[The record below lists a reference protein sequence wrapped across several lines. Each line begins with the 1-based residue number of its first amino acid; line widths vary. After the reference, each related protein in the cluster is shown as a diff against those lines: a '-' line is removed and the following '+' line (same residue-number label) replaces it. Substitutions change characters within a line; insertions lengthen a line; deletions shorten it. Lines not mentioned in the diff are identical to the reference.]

1 MNNFK
6 IRLIVSLLAF
16 PLIYVL
22 LYQKT
27 LSNLLILIVFLFCI
41 FEWVKI
47 FKKKNAIFFFGL
59 IVLFVFLL
67 SLLRIYNFEEFNLIF
82 LWLIILTWLSDIGG
96 YIFGKLFGGPKLT
109 QISPNKTW
117 AGAIGSIILSQL
129 AFLIFFLNS
138 DYKFNIT
145 IIFVQLFL
153 SIIGQFGDIL
163 MSYVKRKNNKKNTSN
178 FIPGHGGFLDRV
190 DGLIWIIILEIFLF
204 NKKKNLHFRVNRKYW
219 KINFTDHLKK

>member
-6 IRLIVSLLAF
+6 KRLIVSFLAF
-16 PLIYVL
+16 PLIYIL
-22 LYQKT
+22 LYQKV

-47 FKKKNAIFFFGL
+47 FKEKNAIFFLGL
-59 IVLFVFLL
+59 IVLFAFLL
-67 SLLRIYNFEEFNLIF
+67 SLLRIYNFEEFNLTF

-117 AGAIGSIILSQL
+117 AGAIGSIILSQF

-145 IIFVQLFL
+145 IIFMQLFL

-163 MSYVKRKNNKKNTSN
+163 MSYVKRKNNKKDTSN

-190 DGLIWIIILEIFLF
+190 DGLIWIIIFG
-204 NKKKNLHFRVNRKYW
+204 
-219 KINFTDHLKK
+219 NFFI

>member
-6 IRLIVSLLAF
+6 KRLSVSLLAF
-16 PLIYVL
+16 PLIYIL
-22 LYQKT
+22 LYQKV

-47 FKKKNAIFFFGL
+47 LKKKNAIFFLGL
-59 IVLFVFLL
+59 IVLFAFLL
-67 SLLRIYNFEEFNLIF
+67 SLLRIYNFEEFNLTF

-117 AGAIGSIILSQL
+117 AGAIGSIILSQF
-129 AFLIFFLNS
+129 AFFIFFLNS
-138 DYKFNIT
+138 NYKFNIT
-145 IIFVQLFL
+145 IIFIQLFL
-153 SIIGQFGDIL
+153 SIIAQFGDIL
-163 MSYVKRKNNKKNTSN
+163 MSYVKRKNNKKDTSN

-190 DGLIWIIILEIFLF
+190 DGLIWIIIFG
-204 NKKKNLHFRVNRKYW
+204 
-219 KINFTDHLKK
+219 NFFI

>member
-6 IRLIVSLLAF
+6 KRLSVSLLAF

-47 FKKKNAIFFFGL
+47 FKKKNAIFFLGL

-67 SLLRIYNFEEFNLIF
+67 SLLRIYNFEEFNLTF
-82 LWLIILTWLSDIGG
+82 LWLIVLTWLSDIGG

-117 AGAIGSIILSQL
+117 AGAIGSIIVSQF

-138 DYKFNIT
+138 NYKFNIT
-145 IIFVQLFL
+145 IIFMQLFL

-163 MSYVKRKNNKKNTSN
+163 MSYVKRKNNKKDTSN

-190 DGLIWIIILEIFLF
+190 DGLIWIIIFG
-204 NKKKNLHFRVNRKYW
+204 
-219 KINFTDHLKK
+219 NFFI

>member
-1 MNNFK
+1 MSNFK
-6 IRLIVSLLAF
+6 KRLSVSLLAF

-47 FKKKNAIFFFGL
+47 FKKKNAIFFLGL

-67 SLLRIYNFEEFNLIF
+67 SLLRIYNFEEFNLTF

-117 AGAIGSIILSQL
+117 AGAIGSIILSQF

-145 IIFVQLFL
+145 IIFMQLFL

-163 MSYVKRKNNKKNTSN
+163 MSYVKRKNNKKDTSN

-190 DGLIWIIILEIFLF
+190 DGLIWIIIFG
-204 NKKKNLHFRVNRKYW
+204 
-219 KINFTDHLKK
+219 NFFI

>member
-6 IRLIVSLLAF
+6 KRLSVSLLAF
-16 PLIYVL
+16 PIIYVL

-47 FKKKNAIFFFGL
+47 FKRKNAIFFLGL

-67 SLLRIYNFEEFNLIF
+67 SLLRIYNYEEFNLTF
-82 LWLIILTWLSDIGG
+82 LWLIVLTWLSDIGG

-117 AGAIGSIILSQL
+117 AGAIGSIILSQF

-138 DYKFNIT
+138 NYKFNIT
-145 IIFVQLFL
+145 IIFMQLFL

-163 MSYVKRKNNKKNTSN
+163 MSYVKRKNNKKDTSN

-190 DGLIWIIILEIFLF
+190 DGLIWIIIFG
-204 NKKKNLHFRVNRKYW
+204 
-219 KINFTDHLKK
+219 NFFI

>member
-6 IRLIVSLLAF
+6 KRLSISLLAF

-47 FKKKNAIFFFGL
+47 FKRKNAIFFLGL

-67 SLLRIYNFEEFNLIF
+67 SLLRIYNFEEFNLTF
-82 LWLIILTWLSDIGG
+82 LWLIVLTWLSDIGG

-117 AGAIGSIILSQL
+117 AGAIGSIILSQF

-138 DYKFNIT
+138 NYKFNIT
-145 IIFVQLFL
+145 IIFMQLFL

-163 MSYVKRKNNKKNTSN
+163 MSYVKRKNNKKDSSN

-190 DGLIWIIILEIFLF
+190 DGLIWIIIFG
-204 NKKKNLHFRVNRKYW
+204 
-219 KINFTDHLKK
+219 NFFI

>member
-6 IRLIVSLLAF
+6 KRLSVSLLAF

-47 FKKKNAIFFFGL
+47 FKKKNAIFFLGL

-67 SLLRIYNFEEFNLIF
+67 SLLRIYNYEEFNLTF
-82 LWLIILTWLSDIGG
+82 LWLIVLTWLSDIGG

-117 AGAIGSIILSQL
+117 AGAIGSIILSQF

-145 IIFVQLFL
+145 IIFMQLFL

-163 MSYVKRKNNKKNTSN
+163 MSYVKRKNNKKDTSN

-190 DGLIWIIILEIFLF
+190 DGLIWIIIFG
-204 NKKKNLHFRVNRKYW
+204 
-219 KINFTDHLKK
+219 NFFI

>member
-1 MNNFK
+1 MSNFK
-6 IRLIVSLLAF
+6 KRLSVSLLAF

-47 FKKKNAIFFFGL
+47 FKKKNAIFFLGL

-109 QISPNKTW
+109 KISPNKTW
-117 AGAIGSIILSQL
+117 AGAIGSIILSQF

-138 DYKFNIT
+138 NYKFNIS
-145 IIFVQLFL
+145 IIFMQLFL

-163 MSYVKRKNNKKNTSN
+163 MSYVKRKNNKKDTSN

-190 DGLIWIIILEIFLF
+190 DGLIWIIIFG
-204 NKKKNLHFRVNRKYW
+204 
-219 KINFTDHLKK
+219 NFFI

>member
-6 IRLIVSLLAF
+6 KRLSVSLLAF

-47 FKKKNAIFFFGL
+47 FKRKNAIFFLGL
-59 IVLFVFLL
+59 IVLFAFLL

-117 AGAIGSIILSQL
+117 AGAIGSIILSQF

-145 IIFVQLFL
+145 IIFMQLFL

-163 MSYVKRKNNKKNTSN
+163 MSYVKRKNNKKDTSN

-190 DGLIWIIILEIFLF
+190 DGLIWIIIFG
-204 NKKKNLHFRVNRKYW
+204 
-219 KINFTDHLKK
+219 NFFI

>member
-6 IRLIVSLLAF
+6 KRLSVSLLAF

-22 LYQKT
+22 LYKKT

-59 IVLFVFLL
+59 IVLFFFLL

-117 AGAIGSIILSQL
+117 AGAIGSIILSQF

-138 DYKFNIT
+138 NYKFNIT
-145 IIFVQLFL
+145 IIFMQLFL

-163 MSYVKRKNNKKNTSN
+163 MSYVKRKNNKKDTSN

-190 DGLIWIIILEIFLF
+190 DGLIWIIIFG
-204 NKKKNLHFRVNRKYW
+204 
-219 KINFTDHLKK
+219 NFFIK

>member
-1 MNNFK
+1 MSNFK
-6 IRLIVSLLAF
+6 KRLSVSLLAF

-47 FKKKNAIFFFGL
+47 FKKKNAIFFLGL

-96 YIFGKLFGGPKLT
+96 YIFGKLFGGLKLT

-117 AGAIGSIILSQL
+117 AGAIGSIILSQF

-145 IIFVQLFL
+145 IIFMQLFL

-163 MSYVKRKNNKKNTSN
+163 MSYVKRKNNKKDTSN

-190 DGLIWIIILEIFLF
+190 DGLIWIIIFG
-204 NKKKNLHFRVNRKYW
+204 
-219 KINFTDHLKK
+219 NFFI

>member
-6 IRLIVSLLAF
+6 KRLSVSLLAF

-47 FKKKNAIFFFGL
+47 FKKKNAIFFLGL

-117 AGAIGSIILSQL
+117 AGAIGSIILSQF

-145 IIFVQLFL
+145 IIFMQLFFQL
-153 SIIGQFGDIL
+153 LVSL
-163 MSYVKRKNNKKNTSN
+163 VTY
-178 FIPGHGGFLDRV
+178 
-190 DGLIWIIILEIFLF
+190 
-204 NKKKNLHFRVNRKYW
+204 
-219 KINFTDHLKK
+219 

>member
-6 IRLIVSLLAF
+6 KRLSVSLLAF

-22 LYQKT
+22 LYHKT

-67 SLLRIYNFEEFNLIF
+67 SLLRIYNYEEFNLAF
-82 LWLIILTWLSDIGG
+82 LWLIVLTWLSDIGG

-117 AGAIGSIILSQL
+117 AGAIGSIILSQF

-138 DYKFNIT
+138 NYKFNIT
-145 IIFVQLFL
+145 IIFMQLFL

-163 MSYVKRKNNKKNTSN
+163 MSYVKRKNNKKDTSN

-190 DGLIWIIILEIFLF
+190 DGLIWIIIFG
-204 NKKKNLHFRVNRKYW
+204 
-219 KINFTDHLKK
+219 NFYI

>member
-6 IRLIVSLLAF
+6 KRLSVSLLAF

-47 FKKKNAIFFFGL
+47 FKKKNAIFFLGL
-59 IVLFVFLL
+59 IVLFAFLL
-67 SLLRIYNFEEFNLIF
+67 SLLRIYNFEEFNLTF
-82 LWLIILTWLSDIGG
+82 LWLIVLTWLSDIGG

-109 QISPNKTW
+109 QISPKKTW
-117 AGAIGSIILSQL
+117 AGAIGSIILSQF

-145 IIFVQLFL
+145 IIFMQLFL

-163 MSYVKRKNNKKNTSN
+163 MSYVKRKNNKKDTSN

-190 DGLIWIIILEIFLF
+190 DGLIWIIIFG
-204 NKKKNLHFRVNRKYW
+204 
-219 KINFTDHLKK
+219 NFFI

>member
-1 MNNFK
+1 MSNFK
-6 IRLIVSLLAF
+6 KRLCVSLLAF
-16 PLIYVL
+16 PLIYIL
-22 LYQKT
+22 LNQKA

-59 IVLFVFLL
+59 IILFVFLL
-67 SLLRIYNFEEFNLIF
+67 SLLRIYNFEEFNLTF
-82 LWLIILTWLSDIGG
+82 LWLIVLTWLSDIGG

-117 AGAIGSIILSQL
+117 AGAIGSIILSQF
-129 AFLIFFLNS
+129 AFLIFFFNS
-138 DYKFNIT
+138 NYKFNIT
-145 IIFVQLFL
+145 IIFIQLFL

-163 MSYVKRKNNKKNTSN
+163 MSYVKRKNNKKDTSN

-190 DGLIWIIILEIFLF
+190 DGLIWIIIFGNMFI
-204 NKKKNLHFRVNRKYW
+204 
-219 KINFTDHLKK
+219 

>member
-6 IRLIVSLLAF
+6 KRLSVSLLAF
-16 PLIYVL
+16 PIIYVL

-27 LSNLLILIVFLFCI
+27 LSNLLILIIFLFCF

-47 FKKKNAIFFFGL
+47 FKKKNFIFFIGL
-59 IVLFVFLL
+59 IVLFFFLL
-67 SLLRIYNFEEFNLIF
+67 SLIRIYNFEEFNLTF
-82 LWLIILTWLSDIGG
+82 LWFIILTWLSDIGG

-117 AGAIGSIILSQL
+117 AGAIGSIILSQF

-138 DYKFNIT
+138 NYKFNIN
-145 IIFVQLFL
+145 IIFMQLFL

-163 MSYVKRKNNKKNTSN
+163 MSYVKRKNNKKDTSS

-190 DGLIWIIILEIFLF
+190 DGLIWIIIFG
-204 NKKKNLHFRVNRKYW
+204 
-219 KINFTDHLKK
+219 NFFI

>member
-6 IRLIVSLLAF
+6 KRLSVSLLAF

-47 FKKKNAIFFFGL
+47 FKRKNAIFFLGL

-67 SLLRIYNFEEFNLIF
+67 SLLRIYNYEEFNLTF
-82 LWLIILTWLSDIGG
+82 LWLIVLTWLSDIGG

-117 AGAIGSIILSQL
+117 AGAIGSIILSQF

-138 DYKFNIT
+138 NYKFNIS
-145 IIFVQLFL
+145 IIFMQLFL

-163 MSYVKRKNNKKNTSN
+163 MSYVKRKNNKKDTSN

-190 DGLIWIIILEIFLF
+190 DGLIWIIIFG
-204 NKKKNLHFRVNRKYW
+204 
-219 KINFTDHLKK
+219 NFFIE